1 MPDGTKN
8 LQPVRSK
15 EEARERGRNGGIASG
30 VARRRKRALREAIDL
45 YLSLPVSDQRRK
57 KKLSEAGLDDD
68 DIDNQMSIIMG
79 LAKAAERGDSKA
91 ATVLFNQIG
100 PEQKEDS
107 ALEKVDELMREFKKA
122 VEEESESASE
132 SEAT

>member
-8 LQPVRSK
+8 LKPVRTK

-30 VARRRKRALREAIDL
+30 VARRRKRALREAIDI
-45 YLSLPVSDQRRK
+45 YLSLPLADSKRK
-57 KKLSEAGLDDD
+57 KKLAEAGLADD

-79 LAKAAERGDSKA
+79 LAKAAERGDPKA

-107 ALEKVDELMREFKKA
+107 ALEKLDEILEEFENA
-122 VEEESESASE
+122 VK

>member
-8 LQPVRSK
+8 LQPVRTK

-45 YLSLPVSDQRRK
+45 YLSLPLADSNRK
-57 KKLSEAGLDDD
+57 KKLAETGLADD

-79 LAKAAERGDSKA
+79 LAKAAERGDPKA

-107 ALEKVDELMREFKKA
+107 ALEKLDEILEEFENA
-122 VEEESESASE
+122 VK

>member
-8 LQPVRSK
+8 LVPFQSA
-15 EEARERGRNGGIASG
+15 EEAREKGRKGGIASG
-30 VARRRKRALREAIDL
+30 VSRRRKRALREAIDL
-45 YLSLPVSDQRRK
+45 YLSLPVTDSRRK
-57 KKLSEAGLDDD
+57 KKLAEAGLEDD

-91 ATVLFNQIG
+91 ATALFNQIG

-107 ALEKVDELMREFKKA
+107 ALEKLDEILEEFKDA
-122 VEEESESASE
+122 VK